1 MISFGLFRDR
11 RFTMKVLV
19 AIANYGSKNQAYL
32 ERLVNEYKSMSY
44 DIDIV
49 VLSNIPKELSP
60 DIEVRVGLPA
70 KNPWSLPF
78 RHKELFA
85 ERIDEY
91 DLFIYSEDDT
101 LIKQENIE
109 AFVRVQEILS
119 ENEIAGFLRYEEDT
133 EGKKYCSSIHS
144 HFHWILGSVKSIGKY
159 TFAHFTNAHSA
170 CYILTQEQ
178 LQKAIESG
186 GYLVGPHEG
195 RYDLLCTAATD
206 PYTQCGFRKMMCISH
221 IGDFLLHHLPNQYI
235 GRMGLELSEMQ
246 AQINALL
253 AINGNKKAQVELFP
267 TRTMLSKSTWDKLY
281 YEQCRDDILA
291 VVPHHSRNV
300 LSVGCGWGATEA
312 KLVQRGVRVVGIP
325 LDSVIAES
333 AKSRGIEILSPNFN
347 RAKESLTN
355 EKFDCIL
362 LTDVLQHLRNPGE
375 ILTEYAKQ
383 LDEQGYVIITV
394 PNFNYIKHFY
404 GIATN
409 GKAFKNG
416 KIFDKTQIHFTTLK
430 IVAGWLNQSELKIVE
445 VKYRINDRFRR
456 LARISFGLLNGY
468 LAPEILFVTKKA

>member
-1 MISFGLFRDR
+1 
-11 RFTMKVLV
+11 MKILV

-32 ERLVNEYKSMSY
+32 ERLIDEYKSMSY
-44 DIDIV
+44 GIDIV
-49 VLSNIPKELSP
+49 VLSDTPKALGA
-60 DIEVRVGLPA
+60 DIKVKVGLPT

-78 RHKELFA
+78 GHKELFA

-101 LIKQENIE
+101 LVKQENID
-109 AFVRVQEILS
+109 AFLKVTKVLPK
-119 ENEIAGFLRYEEDT
+119 NEIAGFFRYEENST
-133 EGKKYCSSIHS
+133 GKVRCLSMPDIHAYY
-144 HFHWILGSVKSIGKY
+144 HWLPNSVKSLGEY
-159 TFAHFTNAHSA
+159 TFASFSNKHSA

-178 LQKAIESG
+178 LKKAIASG
-186 GYLVGPHEG
+186 NYLVGPHEG

-206 PYTQCGFRKMMCISH
+206 PYTQCGFRKMICISH

-267 TRTMLSKSTWDKLY
+267 TRTMLSISTWDKLY

-291 VVPHHSRNV
+291 VVPHNSKNV
-300 LSVGCGWGATEA
+300 LSVGCGWGATEV

-333 AKSRGIEILSPNFN
+333 AKSRGIEVLPPNFE

-409 GKAFKNG
+409 GKAFKDG

>member
-1 MISFGLFRDR
+1 M
-11 RFTMKVLV
+11 MKILV
-19 AIANYGSKNQAYL
+19 AIANYGLKNQVYL
-32 ERLVNEYKSMSY
+32 RKLIDEYTSMSY

-49 VLSNIPKELSP
+49 VLSNVPKELGS

-78 RHKELFA
+78 GHKELFA

-101 LIKQENIE
+101 LVKQENID
-109 AFVRVQEILS
+109 AFLKVTKVLP
-119 ENEIAGFLRYEEDT
+119 ENEIASFLRYEEDT

-144 HFHWILGSVKSIGKY
+144 HFHWIPGSVKSIGEY

-186 GYLVGPHEG
+186 GYLVSPHEE

-206 PYTQCGFRKMMCISH
+206 PYTQCGLRKMICISH

-235 GRMGLELSEMQ
+235 GKMGLELYEMQ

-291 VVPHHSRNV
+291 VVPHHSKNV

-362 LTDVLQHLRNPGE
+362 LADVLQHLQNPGK

-394 PNFNYIKHFY
+394 PNFNYIKHSC
-404 GIATN
+404 GIAAN
-409 GKAFKNG
+409 GKAFKDG

-456 LARISFGLLNGY
+456 LARVSFGLLNGY